1 MKKFFVLLLAAAMLM
16 TSSALAFTYVE
27 VPSEDIF
34 DPEIIEREKVSDWAR
49 NEVQLARE
57 YGLLTENTSFY
68 LTRQITRAQF
78 AELIVNMVEKAENHE
93 IETLASGYFTD
104 CDDLAI
110 RKAAAAGIVNGMGE
124 GLFAPD
130 VTTNREQIATMISR
144 ATAYMDLHRDTTL
157 TPVAGSIEGFADK
170 DQVSDWAVDGVG
182 LLAANNIM
190 KGTSDTTLSPKSP
203 CTVEQSILLALRV
216 YNLT

>member
-1 MKKFFVLLLAAAMLM
+1 MKKLISAILCICLSCSLL
-16 TSSALAFTYVE
+16 TGFTFE
-27 VPSEDIF
+27 KLDREDVF
-34 DPEIIEREKVSDWAR
+34 SPELIEKEAVSDWAAD
-49 NEVQLARE
+49 EIEEARAA
-57 YGLLTENTSFY
+57 GLLTENTSFY